1 MNTNN
6 AQFQTHTAQK
16 GSKTSPCTHVSI
28 EGQELRAGENHKQ
41 REPLKL
47 NGKSCTNSIFPQSD
61 TTPKI
66 HRLFPRLCQGCVLC
80 SPSDKV
86 RTPLLFLLD
95 GGARRNNLAQCIAC
109 GTGGQAR
116 RENKTSGKLY
126 LERSFST
133 VRKGPPV
140 PGVFFWDHLVIIL
153 DKGEPRLV
161 IKVQNHPI
169 IYGVS
174 GLT

>member
-1 MNTNN
+1 MFLLKDKNSEQEKTTTGGA
-6 AQFQTHTAQK
+6 AQA
-16 GSKTSPCTHVSI
+16 
-28 EGQELRAGENHKQ
+28 E
-41 REPLKL
+41 REKL
-47 NGKSCTNSIFPQSD
+47 YKLHFPQSD

-66 HRLFPRLCQGCVLC
+66 HRLFLRLCQGCVLC

-86 RTPLLFLLD
+86 HTPLLFLLD
-95 GGARRNNLAQCIAC
+95 GGARRNNLAQCIGC
-109 GTGGQAR
+109 GTGGQVR

-140 PGVFFWDHLVIIL
+140 PGVFFWDHLVIIF

-161 IKVQNHPI
+161 IRVQNHPI

-174 GLT
+174 GLI